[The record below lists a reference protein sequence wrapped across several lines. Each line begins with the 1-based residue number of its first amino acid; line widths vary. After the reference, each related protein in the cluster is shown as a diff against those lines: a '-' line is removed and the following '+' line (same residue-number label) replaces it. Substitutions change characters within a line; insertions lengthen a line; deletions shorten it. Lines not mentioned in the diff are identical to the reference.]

1 MADIQDSN
9 CLDLFSGSG
18 ALGFEA
24 ISRGARA
31 VTLVESSRIAAQQL
45 AENADSL
52 GESGAVTIVNAP
64 AARFLPGCSTRYDI
78 VFLDP
83 PYQGHLLGEAVTQL
97 AEHQLLTSGALIYIE
112 TGIDSSPLPIPAT
125 WHIIREAVYGQVKSY
140 LVRCP

>member
-1 MADIQDSN
+1 MADIDGSN

-24 ISRGARA
+24 ISRGALA
-31 VTLVESSRIAAQQL
+31 VTLVESSRVAAHQL
-45 AENADSL
+45 SENASLL
-52 GESGAVTIVNAP
+52 GESAAITIINAS
-64 AARFLPGCSTRYDI
+64 AARFLSGCSTQFDI

-83 PYQGHLLGEAVTQL
+83 PYQGSLLGEAVKQL
-97 AEHQLLTSGALIYIE
+97 AEHQLVASGGLIYIE
-112 TGIDSSPLPIPAT
+112 TGADASPLPIPAT